1 MIGKAWTADVYV
13 LSEEHLAVMSSVGIP
28 VGDRVEQVQAVED
41 DANDVVAVNELKLAD
56 DNFPHIGEVK
66 SSSLK
71 CPYCDMDYGA
81 LEDDAKDE
89 LSIHIGEIH
98 SEPELMA
105 EFRRTFPSCSD
116 KCLDCGVKV
125 GGEYV
130 QKEHILLQHPWP
142 MLKATVDEV
151 CAGIIEQVE
160 NGETMEKEIDNDKH
174 ETRSPKIPKLNQYNQ
189 VVKGNNKPLGDD
201 RIKVDKS

>member
-1 MIGKAWTADVYV
+1 MGG
-13 LSEEHLAVMSSVGIP
+13 L
-28 VGDRVEQVQAVED
+28 
-41 DANDVVAVNELKLAD
+41 
-56 DNFPHIGEVK
+56 
-66 SSSLK
+66 
-71 CPYCDMDYGA
+71 PYYGA
-81 LEDDAKDE
+81 LEEDAKDE

-130 QKEHILLQHPWP
+130 QKEHILLKHPWP
-142 MLKATVDEV
+142 VLKATVDEV

-160 NGETMEKEIDNDKH
+160 NGKTMEKEIDIDKH

-201 RIKVDKS
+201 RIKVDKSKRGLKRKSDQVISDPRSIFPYVPQRKSAKKASLHITKAFEGGRGV